1 MPHSLLVLDDY
12 QGAAQKYDW
21 ASLRDLPITF
31 LRDPI
36 PTDKLVETLKPHS
49 ILHANRE
56 RTKLDRATLEQLPNL
71 KLIATTGGRN
81 RGIDIKAA
89 KELGIVVSGTS
100 REGGSLSTG
109 TVEQTWA
116 LILALSRR
124 ILPEH
129 ESVRNGG
136 WQTGVAFGLAGRT
149 LGLVGVG
156 NLGTAV
162 AQVAKAFGMRVRGWS
177 PNLTQERADKAG
189 VELASSL
196 DDLLDSA
203 DVVSIHIVSS
213 ESTRGLLGARELA
226 RLGPSSFLV
235 NTSRGPI
242 VDEGALLEA
251 LRNRTIAG
259 AGLDVYDEE
268 PLPKDHPIRKLDNVV
283 LSPHM
288 GYVEDTTYDAWWPQS
303 IENIRSFLE
312 GKPLRV
318 LN

>member
-21 ASLRDLPITF
+21 TPLGDLPITF
-31 LRDPI
+31 LRDPV

-81 RGIDIKAA
+81 RGIDIGAA

-129 ESVRNGG
+129 ESVRSGG

-177 PNLTQERADKAG
+177 PNLMQERADKAG
-189 VELASSL
+189 VELALSL

-288 GYVEDTTYDAWWPQS
+288 GAFS
-303 IENIRSFLE
+303 SLLSFPSVSCFASSPSLT
-312 GKPLRV
+312 PLPRH
-318 LN
+318 